1 MNSSL
6 LSSMLRK
13 YVTFVSL
20 GLIIALTI
28 STIIHQPSYASNST
42 FVCEMHQGIPT
53 TFVKTSHGK
62 KLPLIRWTSSYFP
75 KLTPLNR
82 CRQVSYKFQKS
93 FDNGTLKT
101 ITTGTVNKYPVVC
114 AVVSTNDV
122 CNSTNVLFT
131 LKPGTNAKKVV
142 ENLLDKRALAAGKIQ
157 NQSSDDTLYIDFDI
171 YLNSLSAEP

>member
-1 MNSSL
+1 
-6 LSSMLRK
+6 MLRK

-53 TFVKTSHGK
+53 TFVKTSDGK
-62 KLPLIRWTSSYFP
+62 KLPLIRWTSSDFP

-101 ITTGTVNKYPVVC
+101 ISP
-114 AVVSTNDV
+114 
-122 CNSTNVLFT
+122 
-131 LKPGTNAKKVV
+131 
-142 ENLLDKRALAAGKIQ
+142 Q
-157 NQSSDDTLYIDFDI
+157 
-171 YLNSLSAEP
+171 